1 MNVKMKKIK
10 KGVDDM
16 KQEFFAS
23 QEHGYVGNIFY
34 DMYYM
39 TEFGELCCLLFYGDY
54 FNNIPAGEKV
64 DLFNY
69 ALNSEIK
76 HDKLLLD
83 NNEHVNK
90 VLMRAKYNSADNERR
105 MLLMDF

>member
-1 MNVKMKKIK
+1 
-10 KGVDDM
+10 M
-16 KQEFFAS
+16 KQEFFGS
-23 QEHGYVGNIFY
+23 EERGYVGNMFY

-54 FNNIPAGEKV
+54 FNNIQAGEKV
-64 DLFNY
+64 DLFDY

-76 HDKLLLD
+76 HDKLLLGD
-83 NNEHVNK
+83 VKRLNEVS
-90 VLMRAKYNSADNERR
+90 MRSRYNSADNERR